1 MVVKTAPALGPLRQ
15 GYGGQARHP
24 KLVSLET
31 AKGSRGVGI

>member
-1 MVVKTAPALGPLRQ
+1 MVAIRMKEAGIFKAYRRQ

-31 AKGSRGVGI
+31 A